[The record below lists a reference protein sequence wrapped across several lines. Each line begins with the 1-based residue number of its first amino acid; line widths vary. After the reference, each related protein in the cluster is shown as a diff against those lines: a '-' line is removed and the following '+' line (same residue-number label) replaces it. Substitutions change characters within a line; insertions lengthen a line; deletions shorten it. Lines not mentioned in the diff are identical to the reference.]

1 MSDYYPDVREFRKRA
16 ANGNMTP
23 VYKEMLADMETP
35 VSAYMKIARGD
46 ASRYPSQDAS
56 RYPYLEAGV
65 NPPGKIPGGIS
76 AGKIPGGISGYSF
89 LLESVEGG
97 ERMARY
103 SFLGSGANTVITS
116 KGNVV
121 EIARAG
127 PAHGCAGPSE
137 SVDSPAHPCAG
148 LSVTEKITLDGGRD
162 VLDVLKAE
170 FGKIKYV
177 PDPNLPR
184 FCGGAVG
191 FIGYDMVRFF
201 EDLPD
206 STTDDLHLPDC
217 TLVFTDALLIFDHIR
232 HKIRVVCNAR
242 MDGDPEAAYEQAKA
256 KIDSVIEQL
265 RQPLEVSYEKRQAA
279 KPELTSNFTR
289 EGFEDAVRACK
300 EYIAAGDVI
309 QVVLSQRFSTKVGA
323 DSFDVY
329 RALRS
334 LNPSPY
340 MYYLAYGDIKLI
352 GSSPEILV
360 TEERGN
366 VTIRPI
372 AGTRPRGATPDED
385 MALEKELLKD
395 EKERAEHIML
405 VDLGRNDI
413 GRVCR
418 FGSVEVDQLMTI
430 ERYSHVM
437 HIVSNV
443 RGRLSMDKDQFDLLR
458 ACFPAGTVSG
468 APKIRAMEIIDEVE
482 PTRRGTYAGSI
493 GYFSYSGDMDTC
505 ITIRTIL
512 IHNDTAYVQVGAG
525 IVADSDPAKEYQ
537 ETMNKA
543 MAMINALSAAE
554 AGLE

>member
-1 MSDYYPDVREFRKRA
+1 MNPYYPDKQEFLKRA
-16 ANGNMTP
+16 KSGNMTP
-23 VYKEMLADMETP
+23 VYKEILADMETP
-35 VSAYMKIARGD
+35 VSAFKKIG
-46 ASRYPSQDAS
+46 
-56 RYPYLEAGV
+56 
-65 NPPGKIPGGIS
+65 
-76 AGKIPGGISGYSF
+76 SGEYSF

-97 ERMARY
+97 ERMARF
-103 SFLGSGANTVITS
+103 SFLGSGTNLVIKS
-116 KGNVV
+116 KGRSV
-121 EIARAG
+121 EIVR
-127 PAHGCAGPSE
+127 
-137 SVDSPAHPCAG
+137 
-148 LSVTEKITLDGGRD
+148 DGERKEFDLEPERD
-162 VLDVLKAE
+162 VLHILKQE
-170 FGKIKYV
+170 LSELKYV
-177 PDPNLPR
+177 PDPDLPR

-206 STTDDLHLPDC
+206 STTDDLDLPDC
-217 TLVFTDALLIFDHIR
+217 TLIFTDTLLIFDHVKHR
-232 HKIRVVCNAR
+232 IRVVCNAR
-242 MDGDPEAAYEQAKA
+242 IDGDPDSAYDQAIR
-256 KIDSVIEQL
+256 KIDAFIEQL
-265 RQPLEVSYEKRQAA
+265 RCPADVNYEKRQVSS
-279 KPELTSNFTR
+279 PEISSNFTR
-289 EGFEDAVRACK
+289 EGFEDAVLKCK

-309 QVVLSQRFSTKVGA
+309 QVVLSQRFSTKVTA
-323 DSFDVY
+323 DPFDVY

-340 MYYLAYGDIKLI
+340 MYYLAYGDTKLI

-366 VTIRPI
+366 VTVRPI
-372 AGTRPRGATPDED
+372 AGTRPRGASEQED
-385 MALEKELLKD
+385 LALEKELLKD

-418 FGSVEVDQLMTI
+418 YGTVAVDELMCI

-443 RGRLSMDKDQFDLLR
+443 KGRLKVDKDQFDLLR

-468 APKIRAMEIIDEVE
+468 APKIRAMEIIDELE
-482 PTRRGTYAGSI
+482 PTRRGPYAGAI

-512 IHNDTAYVQVGAG
+512 IQGDTAYVQAGAG
-525 IVADSDPAKEYQ
+525 IVADSDPALEYQ
-537 ETMNKA
+537 ETQNKA
-543 MAMINALSAAE
+543 MAMIKALSAAE

>member
-1 MSDYYPDVREFRKRA
+1 MSAYYPDKQEFLKRA
-16 ANGNMTP
+16 KQGNMTP
-23 VYKEMLADMETP
+23 VYKEILADMETP
-35 VSAYMKIARGD
+35 VSAFKKIGKGD
-46 ASRYPSQDAS
+46 
-56 RYPYLEAGV
+56 
-65 NPPGKIPGGIS
+65 
-76 AGKIPGGISGYSF
+76 YSF

-97 ERMARY
+97 ERLARF
-103 SFLGSGANTVITS
+103 SFLGSGTNLVIQS
-116 KGNVV
+116 KGRSVSILRN
-121 EIARAG
+121 G
-127 PAHGCAGPSE
+127 GSE
-137 SVDSPAHPCAG
+137 
-148 LSVTEKITLDGGRD
+148 TLELQDGND
-162 VLDVLKAE
+162 VLNILKNE
-170 FGKIKYV
+170 LGSLSYV

-206 STTDDLHLPDC
+206 TTTDDLDMSD
-217 TLVFTDALLIFDHIR
+217 TTFIFTDTLLIFDHVKHR
-232 HKIRVVCNAR
+232 IRVVCNAR
-242 MDGDPEAAYEQAKA
+242 VDGDADAAYDEAMR
-256 KIDSVIEQL
+256 KIDAVIEQL
-265 RQPLEVSYEKRQAA
+265 RAPLEASFEKRQVNT
-279 KPELTSNFTR
+279 PEIRSNFTK
-289 EGFEDAVRACK
+289 EEFENAVLKCK
-300 EYIAAGDVI
+300 EYIAAGDII
-309 QVVLSQRFSTKVGA
+309 QVVLSQRFSTQVTA
-323 DSFDVY
+323 DPFDVY

-340 MYYLAYGDIKLI
+340 MYYLAYNDIKLI

-372 AGTRPRGATPDED
+372 AGTRPRGSAEAED
-385 MALEKELLKD
+385 RTLEEELLKD

-418 FGSVEVDQLMTI
+418 YGSVEVDQLMVI

-443 RGRLSMDKDQFDLLR
+443 KGRLKMDKDQFDLLR

-468 APKIRAMEIIDEVE
+468 APKIRAMEVIDELE
-482 PTRRGTYAGSI
+482 PTRRGSYAGSI

-512 IHNDTAYVQVGAG
+512 IKRDTAYVQAGAG
-525 IVADSDPAKEYQ
+525 IVADSDPTKEYQ
-537 ETMNKA
+537 ETQNKA
-543 MAMINALSAAE
+543 MAMIKALVAAE

>member
-1 MSDYYPDVREFRKRA
+1 MSSYYPDKQEFIRRA
-16 ANGNMTP
+16 QRGNMTP
-23 VYKEMLADMETP
+23 VYKEILADMETP
-35 VSAYMKIARGD
+35 VSAFKKIASNDLAGLQI
-46 ASRYPSQDAS
+46 P
-56 RYPYLEAGV
+56 PEA
-65 NPPGKIPGGIS
+65 K
-76 AGKIPGGISGYSF
+76 YSF

-97 ERMARY
+97 ERMARF
-103 SFLGSGANTVITS
+103 SFLGSGADLVIKS
-116 KGNVV
+116 KDSNV
-121 EIARAG
+121 EIKRG
-127 PAHGCAGPSE
+127 GNLEQISLEC
-137 SVDSPAHPCAG
+137 
-148 LSVTEKITLDGGRD
+148 GRD
-162 VLDVLKAE
+162 VLDVLKYE
-170 FGKIKYV
+170 LGSLSYV
-177 PDPNLPR
+177 PDPDLPR

-206 STTDDLHLPDC
+206 SATDDLNLPDC
-217 TLVFTDALLIFDHIR
+217 TLIFTDTLLIFDHIR

-242 MDGDPEAAYEQAKA
+242 IDGDPEAAYENAISR
-256 KIDSVIEQL
+256 IDELADRL
-265 RQPLEVSYEKRQAA
+265 RQPLSISDRRPTTVDHRLEVS
-279 KPELTSNFTR
+279 SSFTR
-289 EGFEDAVRACK
+289 PEFEAAVRKCK
-300 EYIAAGDVI
+300 DYIAAGDVI
-309 QVVLSQRFSTKVGA
+309 QVVLSQRFQKKVTA
-323 DSFDVY
+323 DPFDVY

-340 MYYLAYGDIKLI
+340 MYYLSYGETKLI

-366 VTIRPI
+366 VTVRPI
-372 AGTRPRGATPDED
+372 AGTRPRGKTQEED
-385 MALEKELLKD
+385 AELEKELLKD

-418 FGSVEVDQLMTI
+418 YGSVEVDELMAI

-443 RGRLSMDKDQFDLLR
+443 RGRLKMDKDQFDLLR

-468 APKIRAMEIIDEVE
+468 APKIRAMEIIDELE

-512 IHNDTAYVQVGAG
+512 IQGDTAYVQAGAG
-525 IVADSDPAKEYQ
+525 IVADSDSSKEYQ
-537 ETMNKA
+537 ETQNKA
-543 MAMINALSAAE
+543 MAMIKALTAAE
-554 AGLE
+554 EGLE

>member
-1 MSDYYPDVREFRKRA
+1 MSAYYPDISEFRKRA

-23 VYKEMLADMETP
+23 VYKEILADMETP
-35 VSAYMKIARGD
+35 VSAYMKIARPATVSAPAGPASAACNRSNGMED
-46 ASRYPSQDAS
+46 ADA
-56 RYPYLEAGV
+56 
-65 NPPGKIPGGIS
+65 
-76 AGKIPGGISGYSF
+76 YSF

-97 ERMARY
+97 ERIARF
-103 SFLGSGANTVITS
+103 SFLGNGANTVIKS

-121 EIARAG
+121 EITRSLEGG
-127 PAHGCAGPSE
+127 PAHGCAGPS
-137 SVDSPAHPCAG
+137 VI
-148 LSVTEKITLDGGRD
+148 EKITLDGGRD

-170 FGKIKYV
+170 FGKIRYV
-177 PDPNLPR
+177 PDANLPR

-191 FIGYDMVRFF
+191 FISYDMVRFF

-217 TLVFTDALLIFDHIR
+217 TLVFTDTLLIFDHVR
-232 HKIRVVCNAR
+232 HRIRVVCNAR
-242 MDGDPEAAYEQAKA
+242 IDGDPDAAYEQATR
-256 KIDSVIEQL
+256 KIDSVIDQL
-265 RQPLEVSYEKRQAA
+265 RQPLEVSYEKRQAP
-279 KPELTSNFTR
+279 KPEVTSNFTR
-289 EGFEDAVRACK
+289 EGFENAVRACK
-300 EYIAAGDVI
+300 EYIAAGDAI
-309 QVVLSQRFSTKVGA
+309 QIVLSQRFSTKVTA

-340 MYYLAYGDIKLI
+340 MYYLAYGGTRLI

-366 VTIRPI
+366 VICRPI
-372 AGTRPRGATPDED
+372 AGTRPRGATPEED
-385 MALEKELLKD
+385 LALEHELLKD

-418 FGSVEVDQLMTI
+418 YGSVEVDQLMTI

-468 APKIRAMEIIDEVE
+468 APKIRAMEIIDELE

-512 IHNDTAYVQVGAG
+512 MRDGVAYVQAGAG

-537 ETMNKA
+537 ECVNKA

>member
-1 MSDYYPDVREFRKRA
+1 MNTYYPDKQEFLTRA
-16 ANGNMTP
+16 KNGNLTP
-23 VYKEMLADMETP
+23 VYKEILADMETP
-35 VSAYMKIARGD
+35 VSAFKKIGSDDYA
-46 ASRYPSQDAS
+46 
-56 RYPYLEAGV
+56 
-65 NPPGKIPGGIS
+65 
-76 AGKIPGGISGYSF
+76 F

-103 SFLGSGANTVITS
+103 SFLGNGTNLVIKS
-116 KGNVV
+116 KGKSV
-121 EIARAG
+121 EILRDG
-127 PAHGCAGPSE
+127 ISE
-137 SVDSPAHPCAG
+137 S
-148 LSVTEKITLDGGRD
+148 ITLEDGQD
-162 VLDVLKAE
+162 VLHILKNE
-170 FGKIKYV
+170 MGKFNYI

-191 FIGYDMVRFF
+191 FMSYDVVRFF

-206 STTDDLHLPDC
+206 NTNDDLNLDDC
-217 TLVFTDALLIFDHIR
+217 TFIFTDTLLIFDHVR
-232 HKIRVVCNAR
+232 HRIRVVCNTKI
-242 MDGDPEAAYEQAKA
+242 DSDPEAAYNNAIE
-256 KIDSVIEQL
+256 KIEAFICKLRVPVDS
-265 RQPLEVSYEKRQAA
+265 AN
-279 KPELTSNFTR
+279 KPGKSNALNVVSNFTK
-289 EGFEDAVRACK
+289 EDFEAGVNKCK
-300 EYIAAGDVI
+300 EYISAGDVI
-309 QVVLSQRFSTKVGA
+309 QVVLSQRFSTKVTA
-323 DSFDVY
+323 DPFDVY

-340 MYYLAYGDIKLI
+340 MYYLAYDDIKLI

-366 VTIRPI
+366 VTTRPI
-372 AGTRPRGATPDED
+372 AGTRPRGATEEQDL
-385 MALEKELLKD
+385 ALERELLKD

-418 FGSVEVDQLMTI
+418 YGSVYVDQLMEI

-443 RGRLSMDKDQFDLLR
+443 RGKLRMDQDQFDLLR

-468 APKIRAMEIIDEVE
+468 APKIRAMEIIDEIE
-482 PTRRGTYAGSI
+482 PTKRGSYAGAI

-512 IHNDTAYVQVGAG
+512 IHGDTAYVQAGAG
-525 IVADSDPAKEYQ
+525 IVADSNAAYEYQ
-537 ETMNKA
+537 ETQNKA
-543 MAMINALSAAE
+543 MAMIKALSAAE